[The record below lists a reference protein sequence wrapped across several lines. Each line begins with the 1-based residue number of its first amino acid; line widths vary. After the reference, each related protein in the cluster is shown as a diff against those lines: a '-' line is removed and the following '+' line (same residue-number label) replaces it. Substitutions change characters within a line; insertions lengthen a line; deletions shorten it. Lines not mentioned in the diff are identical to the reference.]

1 MRIMVPG
8 VKIAKAA
15 DLRDVHIDGPLSNI
29 STAYMQSQDDFV
41 AGKVFPV
48 VAVEKQS
55 DKYFTWPKD
64 VFYRNRAGK
73 WVPGTLMKQSGFDLS
88 TDDYMAEFRAF
99 EHPLRW
105 DLRDNA
111 DAALQFE
118 RAPVEYVTRMILLN
132 REVEWAAD
140 FMVTGVWGTD
150 KTGGTDFTQWSDYD
164 NSDPIKDF
172 RDGRLLVKKNTG
184 YTPNTC
190 VLAQEVFE
198 VLADHPLLKELYK
211 YTGTAILT
219 PELVARAL
227 RVERLFIA
235 GGIKITSDEGGTNT
249 FDWIFAKRAWLGYVA
264 PRPGLMI
271 PSAGYIFSWR
281 GFTQGFEVGI
291 ERIPDRRVK
300 ADYTQGFSAYALK
313 KVAADLGY
321 LFDTAVA

>member
-1 MRIMVPG
+1 MITG
-8 VKIAKAA
+8 VRIAKAA
-15 DLRDVHIDGPLSNI
+15 DLKDVHIDGPLSNI
-29 STAYMQSQDDFV
+29 STAYMQEQTDFV
-41 AGKVFPV
+41 SGVVFPIV
-48 VAVEKQS
+48 PVEKQS
-55 DKYFTWPKD
+55 DKYFTWPKNT
-64 VFYRNRAGK
+64 FFRNRAGK
-73 WVPGTLMKQSGFDLS
+73 WVPGTLMKGSGFDMA
-88 TDDYMAEFRAF
+88 TDNYLAEFRAF

-118 RAPVEYVTRMILLN
+118 RAPVEYVTRMLLLN
-132 REVEWAAD
+132 REVEWATE
-140 FMVTGVWGTD
+140 FMQAGVWGT
-150 KTGGTDFTQWSDYD
+150 TLVGGAGFTQWSDYD
-164 NSDPIKDF
+164 ASDPIKDF

-227 RVERLFIA
+227 RVDRLFIA
-235 GGIKITSDEGGTNT
+235 GGIQITSAEGAAAETY
-249 FDWIFAKRAWLGYVA
+249 DWIFAKRAWLGYVN
-264 PRPGLMI
+264 PRPGLMA

-313 KVAADLGY
+313 VVGADLGY
-321 LFDTAVA
+321 MFDAAVA

>member
-1 MRIMVPG
+1 MIPG
-8 VKIAKAA
+8 VQIKKAA
-15 DLRDVHIDGPLSNI
+15 DLAQVHIDTPLSSI
-29 STAYMQSQDDFV
+29 STAYMQEQTDFV
-41 AGKVFPV
+41 AGRVFPV
-48 VAVEKQS
+48 VPVEKQS
-55 DKYFTWPKD
+55 DKYFTWPKNT
-64 VFYRNRAGK
+64 FFRNRASI
-73 WVPGTLMKQSGFDLS
+73 WTPGTHMKGSQFDLS
-88 TDDYMAEFRAF
+88 TDDYLAEFRAF

-118 RAPVEYVTRMILLN
+118 RAPVEYVTRMLLLN
-132 REVEWAAD
+132 REVEWASA
-140 FMVTGVWGTD
+140 FMTTGIWATD
-150 KTGGTDFTQWSDYD
+150 VTGGTDFTQWSDYD

-172 RDGRLLVKKNTG
+172 RDARLLVKKNTG

-190 VLAQEVFE
+190 VLAQEVYE

-219 PELVARAL
+219 PDLVARAL
-227 RVERLFIA
+227 RVERLYIA
-235 GGIKITSDEGGTNT
+235 GGIQITSGEGASTET
-249 FDWIFAKRAWLGYVA
+249 YDWIFAKRGWLGYVA
-264 PRPGLMI
+264 PRPGLMT

-300 ADYTQGFSAYALK
+300 ADFTQGFSAYALK
-313 KVAADLGY
+313 VVASDLGY